1 VFIIKQLDCDE
12 KELYHFNIMKY
23 LGAGEWEPGL
33 ILCEGFCPN
42 TRGYVYVKTAE
53 ITLGT
58 HIQKALIMTTS
69 SKLYS
74 DDMPISVKD
83 FIFSAQYQIIES
95 RMTSTHNNEYGHN
108 LISPIEHSA
117 NTDFLST
124 NEVLLC
130 PNERNK
136 LETGKI
142 LKSQNIKKLCIEK
155 DFDVLIQSSFY
166 LNSKSQSYLEA
177 FLDTEVSKIKDCI
190 FSKIL
195 CLKIGLI
202 LFVICI

>member
-1 VFIIKQLDCDE
+1 
-12 KELYHFNIMKY
+12 MKY

-142 LKSQNIKKLCIEK
+142 LKSQNTIEK
-155 DFDVLIQSSFY
+155 DFDVVIQSSFY